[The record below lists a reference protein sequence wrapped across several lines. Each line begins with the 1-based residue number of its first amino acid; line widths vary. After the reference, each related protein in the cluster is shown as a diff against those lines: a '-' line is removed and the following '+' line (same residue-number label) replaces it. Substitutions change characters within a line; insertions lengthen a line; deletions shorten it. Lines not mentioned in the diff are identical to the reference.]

1 MKQSTFVLFCFFG
14 FLLLWMNF
22 YCVFAKPPAT
32 AKIIFNTHR
41 DGNREIFL
49 MNPDG
54 SEQVNMTNHR
64 ADDVSGTWSPTG
76 EQILFASDRDRFP
89 GSWDLYL
96 MDAVEKN
103 VRPVFEKSVDRR
115 HPTWS
120 PDGKQIAYRRVD
132 AGVGYIYIAT
142 SDGRNEERIAIG
154 GSPAWSPD
162 GREIAFVVRVA
173 PTRLNIYILDMRT
186 RTQKVFFPLD
196 AISTAREPV
205 WTSAGN
211 ALAFMWHQKRP
222 EDEGEI
228 YMMDRDGT
236 RLQELV
242 NEPGVGAATPV
253 WSPSGDELL
262 YRGRLKQREQTHI
275 FKIVLGDGPPVQLTA
290 IGLWNVPSD
299 WFDPAYALPVSP
311 QPRFIS

>member
-1 MKQSTFVLFCFFG
+1 MKQSTFVLFCLFG
-14 FLLLWMNF
+14 FLLLRMNV
-22 YCVFAKPPAT
+22 YCVFAQAPAT
-32 AKIIFNTHR
+32 AKIIFNTYR

-49 MNPDG
+49 MNPDD

-64 ADDVSGTWSPTG
+64 ADDVSGIWSPTG

-96 MDAVEKN
+96 MDAVKKN

-115 HPTWS
+115 QPTWS

-173 PTRLNIYILDMRT
+173 PTRLNIYMLDVRT
-186 RTQKVFFPLD
+186 RTQKVFFPFD
-196 AISTAREPV
+196 ASSTAREV
-205 WTSAGN
+205 EGVDISQHCLHHAQR
-211 ALAFMWHQKRP
+211 LLKKRGIRK
-222 EDEGEI
+222 E
-228 YMMDRDGT
+228 
-236 RLQELV
+236 
-242 NEPGVGAATPV
+242 
-253 WSPSGDELL
+253 
-262 YRGRLKQREQTHI
+262 
-275 FKIVLGDGPPVQLTA
+275 
-290 IGLWNVPSD
+290 
-299 WFDPAYALPVSP
+299 
-311 QPRFIS
+311 